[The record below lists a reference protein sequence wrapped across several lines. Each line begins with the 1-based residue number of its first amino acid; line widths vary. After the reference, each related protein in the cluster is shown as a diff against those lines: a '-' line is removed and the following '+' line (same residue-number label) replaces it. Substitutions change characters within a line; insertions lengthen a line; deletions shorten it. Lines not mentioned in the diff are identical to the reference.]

1 MARFNHLFLKKTSIV
16 IMKTHYKE
24 KFMLT
29 QELKTFREKLV
40 TDHFEDEVKHDWDI
54 QLRYFMGTKITH
66 DP

>member
-1 MARFNHLFLKKTSIV
+1 
-16 IMKTHYKE
+16 
-24 KFMLT
+24 MLT